1 MGRMG
6 RTKHQKRLNAP
17 KKWMLSKLGGVF
29 APKVCPGPHKQREC
43 LPLAVILRNRLK
55 YALTYKECMSILMQR
70 IVKVDG
76 KVRTEQ
82 GYPAGFMDVVSF
94 DKSDEHFRLL
104 YDPKGRFVLHRI
116 TPEEGSY
123 KLGRVMALKLG
134 EKGIPCVTLHDGR
147 TIRYPDP
154 LIKVNDTVLLDIATN
169 KIKDF
174 MKFDVGQICMLTGGR
189 NAGRVGTIVNR
200 EKHNGSFDIIH
211 VKDAAGHVFAT
222 RHKNVFVLGKGSKP
236 LVSLPK
242 GKGVKLSILE
252 EQAKLYCK

>member
-1 MGRMG
+1 
-6 RTKHQKRLNAP
+6 
-17 KKWMLSKLGGVF
+17 
-29 APKVCPGPHKQREC
+29 
-43 LPLAVILRNRLK
+43 
-55 YALTYKECMSILMQR
+55 
-70 IVKVDG
+70 
-76 KVRTEQ
+76 
-82 GYPAGFMDVVSF
+82 
-94 DKSDEHFRLL
+94 
-104 YDPKGRFVLHRI
+104 
-116 TPEEGSY
+116 
-123 KLGRVMALKLG
+123 MALKLG

-252 EQAKLYCK
+252 EQAKLYGK